1 MSASMFVSGGEEN
14 APAAVTLP
22 PVLAASSSIS
32 PYHTTLDQISKL
44 LINISLFLVT
54 KQLLNY

>member
-22 PVLAASSSIS
+22 PVLAASSSIT
-32 PYHTTLDQISKL
+32 PHHTTLDQITKL
-44 LINISLFLVT
+44 LINISLLLVT